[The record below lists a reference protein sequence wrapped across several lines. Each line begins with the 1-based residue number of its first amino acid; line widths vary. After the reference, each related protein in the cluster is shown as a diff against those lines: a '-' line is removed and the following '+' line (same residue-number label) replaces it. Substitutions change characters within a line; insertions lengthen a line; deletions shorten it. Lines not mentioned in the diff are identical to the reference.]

1 MDWFG
6 NKIVYCVLL
15 CSLIYACKPAPEA
28 EPGDRLIASVYN
40 ENLYWSEIQ
49 DIIPK
54 DVSAQDS
61 QLYVTGYINRWIKD
75 QLMMREAERNIPKEL
90 NLEQLVNDY
99 RKSLIRYNYEK
110 LLVDNYQD
118 STVTPDELAA
128 YYEKNKSQYPLKY
141 TIIRCLYFKIDGKDK
156 NLNKLR
162 KEMAMDQLDVTQI
175 QQLGDQANIQ
185 FTDTMK
191 WYRALDIINQKN
203 IRFDYVFFLQGSSDT
218 QTPAKEYAT
227 RFYTLHHIIQG
238 RLKKSGSDP
247 AWIVARH
254 SRCDKLVSEPIWY
267 VQQAIGLRD
276 NQKHYFVGPD
286 INSVGMQY
294 RRDRCHLN
302 QAGQELVSDMWL
314 ESLQA
319 AMRKQQK

>member
-1 MDWFG
+1 MDWFVK
-6 NKIVYCVLL
+6 KIIFGSFL
-15 CSLIYACKPAPEA
+15 CCLIYTCKPAPEI
-28 EPGDRLIASVYN
+28 ESGDRLIASVYN

-110 LLVDNYQD
+110 ILVDNYQD

-162 KEMAMDQLDVTQI
+162 KEMAMDQPDVSAI
-175 QQLGDQANIQ
+175 QALGDQANIQ

-191 WYRALDIINQKN
+191 WYRALDILEQIPGDRLRIRDLEPGKSFDVSDSGFHYVIRIIDRVKENDLAPVTFIQDQLTKLILHQKRFKYLEN
-203 IRFDYVFFLQGSSDT
+203 IT
-218 QTPAKEYAT
+218 
-227 RFYTLHHIIQG
+227 
-238 RLKKSGSDP
+238 
-247 AWIVARH
+247 
-254 SRCDKLVSEPIWY
+254 
-267 VQQAIGLRD
+267 
-276 NQKHYFVGPD
+276 
-286 INSVGMQY
+286 
-294 RRDRCHLN
+294 
-302 QAGQELVSDMWL
+302 QELYDQEL
-314 ESLQA
+314 
-319 AMRKQQK
+319 RKNNIKIYIE

>member
-162 KEMAMDQLDVTQI
+162 KEMAIDQLDVTQI

-191 WYRALDIINQKN
+191 WYRALDIMDQIPGDRLRIRDLEPGKSYDVSDSGFHYVLRIIDRVKENELAPVTFIQDQLTKLILHQKRFKYLEN
-203 IRFDYVFFLQGSSDT
+203 IT
-218 QTPAKEYAT
+218 
-227 RFYTLHHIIQG
+227 
-238 RLKKSGSDP
+238 
-247 AWIVARH
+247 
-254 SRCDKLVSEPIWY
+254 
-267 VQQAIGLRD
+267 
-276 NQKHYFVGPD
+276 
-286 INSVGMQY
+286 
-294 RRDRCHLN
+294 
-302 QAGQELVSDMWL
+302 QELYDQEL
-314 ESLQA
+314 
-319 AMRKQQK
+319 RKNNIKIYIE

>member
-191 WYRALDIINQKN
+191 WYRALDIMDQIPGDRLR
-203 IRFDYVFFLQGSSDT
+203 IRDLEPG
-218 QTPAKEYAT
+218 
-227 RFYTLHHIIQG
+227 
-238 RLKKSGSDP
+238 KSYD
-247 AWIVARH
+247 
-254 SRCDKLVSEPIWY
+254 
-267 VQQAIGLRD
+267 
-276 NQKHYFVGPD
+276 
-286 INSVGMQY
+286 
-294 RRDRCHLN
+294 
-302 QAGQELVSDMWL
+302 VSDSGFHYVL
-314 ESLQA
+314 RIIDRVKE
-319 AMRKQQK
+319 

>member
-15 CSLIYACKPAPEA
+15 CSLIYTCKPAPEA

-191 WYRALDIINQKN
+191 WYRALDIMDQIPGDRLRIRDLEPGKSYDVSDSGFHYVLRIIDRVKENELAPVTFIQDQLAKLILHQKRFKYLEN
-203 IRFDYVFFLQGSSDT
+203 IT
-218 QTPAKEYAT
+218 
-227 RFYTLHHIIQG
+227 
-238 RLKKSGSDP
+238 
-247 AWIVARH
+247 
-254 SRCDKLVSEPIWY
+254 
-267 VQQAIGLRD
+267 
-276 NQKHYFVGPD
+276 
-286 INSVGMQY
+286 
-294 RRDRCHLN
+294 
-302 QAGQELVSDMWL
+302 QELYDQEL
-314 ESLQA
+314 
-319 AMRKQQK
+319 RKNNIKIYIE

>member
-1 MDWFG
+1 MDWFVK
-6 NKIVYCVLL
+6 KIVFGSFL
-15 CSLIYACKPAPEA
+15 CCLIYTCKQAPEI
-28 EPGDRLIASVYN
+28 ESGDRLIASVYN

-110 LLVDNYQD
+110 ILVDNYQD

-162 KEMAMDQLDVTQI
+162 KEMAMDQMDVSAI
-175 QQLGDQANIQ
+175 QALGDQANIQ

-191 WYRALDIINQKN
+191 WYRALDILEQIPGDRLRIRDLEPGKSFDVSDSGFHYVIRIIDRVKENDLAPVTFIQDQLTKLILHQKRFKYLEN
-203 IRFDYVFFLQGSSDT
+203 IT
-218 QTPAKEYAT
+218 
-227 RFYTLHHIIQG
+227 
-238 RLKKSGSDP
+238 
-247 AWIVARH
+247 
-254 SRCDKLVSEPIWY
+254 
-267 VQQAIGLRD
+267 
-276 NQKHYFVGPD
+276 
-286 INSVGMQY
+286 
-294 RRDRCHLN
+294 
-302 QAGQELVSDMWL
+302 QELYDQEL
-314 ESLQA
+314 
-319 AMRKQQK
+319 RKNNIKIYIE

>member
-1 MDWFG
+1 MDWFVK
-6 NKIVYCVLL
+6 KIIFGSFL
-15 CSLIYACKPAPEA
+15 CCLIYTCKQAPEI
-28 EPGDRLIASVYN
+28 ESGDRLIASVYN

-110 LLVDNYQD
+110 ILVDNYQD

-162 KEMAMDQLDVTQI
+162 KEMAMDQLDVSAI
-175 QQLGDQANIQ
+175 QALGDQANIQ

-191 WYRALDIINQKN
+191 WYRALDILEQIPGDRLRIRDLEPGKSFDVSDSGFHYVIRIIDRVKENDLAPVTFIQDQLTKLILHQKRFKYLEN
-203 IRFDYVFFLQGSSDT
+203 IT
-218 QTPAKEYAT
+218 
-227 RFYTLHHIIQG
+227 
-238 RLKKSGSDP
+238 
-247 AWIVARH
+247 
-254 SRCDKLVSEPIWY
+254 
-267 VQQAIGLRD
+267 
-276 NQKHYFVGPD
+276 
-286 INSVGMQY
+286 
-294 RRDRCHLN
+294 
-302 QAGQELVSDMWL
+302 QELYDQEL
-314 ESLQA
+314 
-319 AMRKQQK
+319 RKNNIKIYIE